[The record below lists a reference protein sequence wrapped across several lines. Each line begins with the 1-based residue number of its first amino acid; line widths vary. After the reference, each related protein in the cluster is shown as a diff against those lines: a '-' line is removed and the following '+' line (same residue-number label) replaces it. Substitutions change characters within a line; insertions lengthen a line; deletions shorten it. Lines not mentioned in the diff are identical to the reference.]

1 MLYEMRGTS
10 GMRFFTFAFLL
21 VVFGGV
27 AIPAHS
33 KLLLPICN
41 PIVPALNLIKS
52 PIWSCPS

>member
-1 MLYEMRGTS
+1 MRGTS
-10 GMRFFTFAFLL
+10 GLRFFTFAFLL

-27 AIPAHS
+27 AIPTHS

-41 PIVPALNLIKS
+41 PIVPTLNLIKS